1 MGAVQ
6 PRPSLHAAC
15 TAFGVPSLKSA
26 DMHGYAVAEA
36 YLSGRLPEILA
47 YCRRD
52 VEATAALFAKLE
64 KTLLPI
70 FE

>member
-1 MGAVQ
+1 
-6 PRPSLHAAC
+6 
-15 TAFGVPSLKSA
+15 
-26 DMHGYAVAEA
+26 MHGYAVADA
-36 YLSGRLPEILA
+36 YADGRLGEILS

-52 VEATAALFAKLE
+52 VEATAALFGKLE